1 MFGRRRRQAAK
12 QAQAEQAEAEQA
24 PPEEAAPVAEAAPAA
39 SAAPE
44 QPAYMVE
51 IEQLNKLKADGVI
64 TEEEFEA
71 KKAQI
76 LGL

>member
-1 MFGRRRRQAAK
+1 MFGRRRRQ
-12 QAQAEQAEAEQA
+12 QAQAAAQAEAAQA
-24 PPEEAAPVAEAAPAA
+24 PPVSEAAPAA

-51 IEQLNKLKADGVI
+51 LEQLNQLKAQGVI
-64 TEEEFEA
+64 TDEEFEA

>member
-1 MFGRRRRQAAK
+1 MFGRRRRQ
-12 QAQAEQAEAEQA
+12 QAQAAEQAEAEQA
-24 PPEEAAPVAEAAPAA
+24 PPEEAAPPGEAAPAA

-51 IEQLNKLKADGVI
+51 IEQLNQLKAQGVI

>member
-51 IEQLNKLKADGVI
+51 IEQLNKLKAEGVI
-64 TEEEFEA
+64 NEEEFEA

>member
-1 MFGRRRRQAAK
+1 MFGRRRRQ
-12 QAQAEQAEAEQA
+12 QAEAAQQQAEAEQA
-24 PPEEAAPVAEAAPAA
+24 PPEEAAPAGEAAPAA

-51 IEQLNKLKADGVI
+51 IEQLNKLKAEGVI
-64 TEEEFEA
+64 TDEEFEA

>member
-1 MFGRRRRQAAK
+1 MLGRRRRQ
-12 QAQAEQAEAEQA
+12 QAQAEQDAAA
-24 PPEEAAPVAEAAPAA
+24 EEAAPVAEAAPAA

-44 QPAYMVE
+44 QPAYMAE
-51 IEQLNKLKADGVI
+51 LEQLNQLKAQGILTD
-64 TEEEFEA
+64 EEFEA

>member
-1 MFGRRRRQAAK
+1 MFGRRRRQA
-12 QAQAEQAEAEQA
+12 AQAEQAEAEQA

-44 QPAYMVE
+44 EPAYMVE
-51 IEQLNKLKADGVI
+51 IEQLNKLKAEGVI

>member
-1 MFGRRRRQAAK
+1 MFGRRRRQ
-12 QAQAEQAEAEQA
+12 QAQAAEQAQAAQA
-24 PPEEAAPVAEAAPAA
+24 PPEAEAPAA

-51 IEQLNKLKADGVI
+51 LEQLNQLKAQGVI
-64 TEEEFEA
+64 TDEEFEA

>member
-1 MFGRRRRQAAK
+1 MLGRRRRK
-12 QAQAEQAEAEQA
+12 QAQAAEQAAAEQA
-24 PPEEAAPVAEAAPAA
+24 PPEEAAPAA

-51 IEQLNKLKADGVI
+51 LEQLNQLKAQGVI
-64 TEEEFEA
+64 TDEEFEA

>member
-12 QAQAEQAEAEQA
+12 QAQAEQAEEEQA

>member
-1 MFGRRRRQAAK
+1 M
-12 QAQAEQAEAEQA
+12 
-24 PPEEAAPVAEAAPAA
+24 AEAAPAA

>member
-51 IEQLNKLKADGVI
+51 IERLNKLKADGVI

>member
-1 MFGRRRRQAAK
+1 MFGRRRRK
-12 QAQAEQAEAEQA
+12 QAQAAQQAEAAQA
-24 PPEEAAPVAEAAPAA
+24 PPEEAAPAA

-51 IEQLNKLKADGVI
+51 IEQLNQLKAQGVI
-64 TEEEFEA
+64 TDEEFEA

>member
-1 MFGRRRRQAAK
+1 MLGRRRRK
-12 QAQAEQAEAEQA
+12 QAQAAEEAAAAQA
-24 PPEEAAPVAEAAPAA
+24 PPEEAAPVAEAPPAA

-51 IEQLNKLKADGVI
+51 LEQLNQLKAQGVI
-64 TEEEFEA
+64 TDEEFEA